1 MKNLEMREEWVDQ
14 TKRIPVMLQ
23 RVFLILCVLIV
34 FALPAGAAQQNKPT
48 KGPKPVG
55 AVNSSNGGA
64 YEKGQY
70 GIIFKSGY
78 ST

>member
-34 FALPAGAAQQNKPT
+34 FALPAGAAQ
-48 KGPKPVG
+48 
-55 AVNSSNGGA
+55 
-64 YEKGQY
+64 
-70 GIIFKSGY
+70 
-78 ST
+78 